1 MTEKKRFVSLHVRQM
16 VMMLTAVL
24 LAVGVYFLTQTA
36 GKYVIERYYLS
47 DEAVERRNRAT
58 IEELQYYVQENNISS
73 RNTDAIARWTIQK
86 SDVYILLYKD
96 RRLALE
102 AGWWGIDSE
111 MMGAEDLNAVK
122 NVKIYPLN
130 FRDGLFQAV
139 IYDFSESNMY
149 DLSTLCAVT
158 LACAVFALVMLMSN
172 RRITRAIVTV
182 SHEVQQ
188 IGSGNLSL
196 HLQPKGRDE
205 LALLMESVESMRVSL
220 IRKTQEEREA
230 LEKNSELISAM
241 SHDIRNPLT
250 ALLGYL
256 DFLRRGQYS
265 TRDEAMGYIESAYDK
280 AVQLKELTD
289 ELLRYSLLFGSKELP
304 LQLQSYDAQ
313 ILLSQL
319 LGEQCIS
326 LQQAGFSAQ
335 LLPFELSCQVQV
347 DVLYLKRVLDN
358 LFDNVRK
365 HADPARPVS
374 VLTQD
379 EAGEL
384 HICIGNAVAQR
395 KEPVESNR
403 IGLKTCEKI
412 LAQMNGRLLRHEEA
426 GRFSAELV
434 LPRQHALEDEN
445 S

>member
-1 MTEKKRFVSLHVRQM
+1 M
-16 VMMLTAVL
+16 VMMLTAIL

-230 LEKNSELISAM
+230 L
-241 SHDIRNPLT
+241 
-250 ALLGYL
+250 
-256 DFLRRGQYS
+256 
-265 TRDEAMGYIESAYDK
+265 
-280 AVQLKELTD
+280 
-289 ELLRYSLLFGSKELP
+289 
-304 LQLQSYDAQ
+304 
-313 ILLSQL
+313 
-319 LGEQCIS
+319 
-326 LQQAGFSAQ
+326 
-335 LLPFELSCQVQV
+335 
-347 DVLYLKRVLDN
+347 
-358 LFDNVRK
+358 
-365 HADPARPVS
+365 
-374 VLTQD
+374 
-379 EAGEL
+379 
-384 HICIGNAVAQR
+384 
-395 KEPVESNR
+395 
-403 IGLKTCEKI
+403 
-412 LAQMNGRLLRHEEA
+412 
-426 GRFSAELV
+426 
-434 LPRQHALEDEN
+434 
-445 S
+445 